1 MTTQLAFTFGMLA
14 VISIGMII
22 GVIVGLVKVYR
33 LEAKQKETTRE
44 IYESI
49 ERVWQHITHV
59 ETNLNRRIDETERN
73 IGDETNEIR
82 RNMDSRFDKFE
93 NRIMTKVEP
102 DMAAI
107 DLVIEKTKGKKQ
119 LLKD

>member
-33 LEAKQKETTRE
+33 LEAKQKETTRDMYQSIDRAWQRMNE
-44 IYESI
+44 IE
-49 ERVWQHITHV
+49 VALNNQITQ
-59 ETNLNRRIDETERN
+59 TERN
-73 IGDETNEIR
+73 IGDELNDIR
-82 RNMDSRFDKFE
+82 RNIDSRFDKFE
-93 NRIMTKVEP
+93 NKIMTKVEP
-102 DMAAI
+102 DMTGI

>member
-1 MTTQLAFTFGMLA
+1 MTTQLAFAFGMLVA
-14 VISIGMII
+14 VSIAMVI
-22 GVIVGLVKVYR
+22 GIVVSLVKVIK
-33 LEAKQKETTRE
+33 LETKQKEATRD
-44 IYESI
+44 IFESI
-49 ERVWQHITHV
+49 ERVWQHISQV

-73 IGDETNEIR
+73 IADETNEIR

-93 NRIMTKVEP
+93 NKFKPKPEP

-107 DLVIEKTKGKKQ
+107 DLVIEKTTKKQ

>member
-1 MTTQLAFTFGMLA
+1 MTTQLAFAFGMLVA
-14 VISIGMII
+14 VSIAMVI
-22 GVIVGLVKVYR
+22 GIVVSLVKVIK
-33 LEAKQKETTRE
+33 LETKQKETVRD
-44 IYESI
+44 IFESI
-49 ERVWQHITHV
+49 ERIWQHLNQI
-59 ETNLNRRIDETERN
+59 ETSLNRRIDDTERN

-93 NRIMTKVEP
+93 NKLKPKQEP
-102 DMAAI
+102 DMTGI